1 MAGPETA
8 RPHTGLPAK
17 ATATATAQEP
27 LLRLMA
33 DAVPALMACY
43 ETDGEDILVCR
54 FANAR
59 YAAYNGHD
67 TASIVGLTARQVVGE
82 DAWLEIAPQ
91 VARCLQG
98 EQVQYTREQTLPDGA
113 RRTLEVNLLPH
124 FDSAGLQQGAFVLI
138 NDITEHWQ
146 AENALRLSQ
155 ERMRKFSEVTSEAIV
170 FHRDGAIV
178 DGNDAL
184 QRLLGYPLADM
195 LGQHTWR
202 YVAPRYRGL
211 VADHV
216 HRNIEYAY
224 EAAMLHR
231 DGYEV
236 PVEIVARTLPQHAG
250 KYRVAVLHDLR
261 AHKAAQLRESH
272 QALHD
277 ALTQLPNRRHLLEW
291 LHTTVAAAQQK
302 ARAMVPVQLA
312 VLLLDLDHFKAV
324 NDSLGHAAGDAVLCT
339 VAERLRENVPLHDM
353 VARLGGDQFAV
364 VVAAPEGRQGIQTL
378 ADTLLTAV
386 SQRMTLGET
395 VLSVSP
401 SIGISMYPDDSH
413 DATALLRCA
422 DAALYQAKD
431 RGRGNRQFFEPDM
444 AVEALEELLQEHL
457 LREAIA
463 EGNFVLHYQ
472 PQVRLSDGAL
482 VGLEALVRWQHPER
496 GLVGPDAFISMA
508 ESRGLIAP
516 IGRWVLQE
524 ACRQIKAWQDE
535 GLTVV
540 PVAVNLSALEFRQ
553 RDMVSEIADVLQRN
567 GVAPQWLEIELTEST
582 LMHPNAMAHET
593 LQALKALGVGLSID
607 DFGTG
612 YSSLSYLKRYPV
624 DKLKIDRSFV
634 TDAPGDTEDVAI
646 VTAIVQMAR
655 SLGLKTVAEGAETPL
670 QMAWLRG
677 LGCTLAQGYTIAR
690 PLDADQVHA
699 WLVPTGTTEE
709 KILAEPGA
717 QAVQTAQPVPMAT
730 MASAEPAAWS
740 APTLDDG

>member
-8 RPHTGLPAK
+8 CPHAGSPAH
-17 ATATATAQEP
+17 ATAQEP

-33 DAVPALMACY
+33 DAVPALMASY
-43 ETDGEDILVCR
+43 ETNAAGMLVCR
-54 FANAR
+54 FANAS
-59 YAAYNGHD
+59 YAQYNGQD

-82 DAWLEIAPQ
+82 DAWPVIAPQ

-98 EQVQYTREQTLPDGA
+98 EKVNYQREHTLPGGGQ
-113 RRTLEVNLLPH
+113 RTIEVNLLPH
-124 FDSAGLQQGAFVLI
+124 LDSAGLQQGAFVLI

-146 AENALRLSQ
+146 AENALRLSE
-155 ERMRKFSEVTSEAIV
+155 ERMRKFSEVTSEAIL

-184 QRLLGYPLADM
+184 QRLLGYPLADL

-202 YVAPRYRGL
+202 FVAPRYRGL

-236 PVEIVARTLPQHAG
+236 PVEVIARTLPQQAG

-272 QALHD
+272 LALHD

-291 LHTTVAAAQQK
+291 LHTTVAAAQQ
-302 ARAMVPVQLA
+302 ARTLVPVQLA

-339 VAERLRENVPLHDM
+339 VAGRLRENVPAHDM

-364 VVAAPEGRQGIQTL
+364 VVTAPEGRQGVETL
-378 ADTLLTAV
+378 ADGLLAAV

-395 VLSVSP
+395 VLSLSP
-401 SIGISMYPDDSH
+401 SIGISLYPHDGH
-413 DATALLRCA
+413 DAAALLRYA

-463 EGNFVLHYQ
+463 EGSFVLHYQ

-496 GLVGPDAFISMA
+496 GLVGPDAFIGMA

-524 ACRQIKAWQDE
+524 TCRQIKAWQDA

-553 RDMVSEIADVLQRN
+553 RDMVTEIADVLQRN

-582 LMHPNAMAHET
+582 LMHPSATAHET

-677 LGCTLAQGYTIAR
+677 LGCTLAQGYCIAR
-690 PLDADQVHA
+690 PLDAAQVHD
-699 WLVPTGTTEE
+699 WLAPAGAAAAEAQVSQVPQVPQVPQV
-709 KILAEPGA
+709 APG
-717 QAVQTAQPVPMAT
+717 
-730 MASAEPAAWS
+730 
-740 APTLDDG
+740 LGGN